1 MPVQERSIDTVQSI
15 HEATIQ
21 VLLQVGSEKLTTV
34 RVAERAGVSVGTMYQ
49 YYPNKQALLYTVL
62 EEHLTALMEE
72 VERACRGSAGAEVAA
87 MVENVVSAFIQAKLR
102 VRQKSLVLYEV
113 SPQFRQ
119 DGLMK
124 RIAKRGRQ
132 AIAAMLRS
140 TKAIPPEEV
149 EFASLMFYSTL
160 TGTVATVLAKGAPAS
175 MLEAA
180 RRHLI
185 VMLTAYLTALSTES

>member
-72 VERACRGSAGAEVAA
+72 V
-87 MVENVVSAFIQAKLR
+87 
-102 VRQKSLVLYEV
+102 
-113 SPQFRQ
+113 
-119 DGLMK
+119 
-124 RIAKRGRQ
+124 
-132 AIAAMLRS
+132 
-140 TKAIPPEEV
+140 
-149 EFASLMFYSTL
+149 
-160 TGTVATVLAKGAPAS
+160 
-175 MLEAA
+175 
-180 RRHLI
+180 
-185 VMLTAYLTALSTES
+185 